1 MGDCSSLDSP
11 NWWSYDRWKTW
22 PLQRKEKGKKGK
34 REEEK
39 EGKREKKRRRRRIK
53 MLVMD
58 EVGCLIHTNVSG
70 ASGEQLKVM
79 FIQ

>member
-11 NWWSYDRWKTW
+11 KWWSYVRWKTC
-22 PLQRKEKGKKGK
+22 PLQRKEKRKK
-34 REEEK
+34 EEEGRRKRK
-39 EGKREKKRRRRRIK
+39 EKRKKRRRRGIK

-58 EVGCLIHTNVSG
+58 EVGCFIHTNVSG